1 MWLVLMASVSIDAS
15 FIHVVDACGSDIA
28 NAPPTS
34 SASPVVGTRL
44 ASSASLVAGTPN
56 HVSALVETFDDGT
69 YRFIR
74 VGAVLCPLLLAS
86 ALIDV
91 RFSHVVD
98 ACGSDNVID
107 ASLLHV
113 ADACATDIAN
123 ALPTSPA
130 SPVVGTRRA
139 SSASL
144 VAALIGP
151 DFIAFEARRV
161 GLRRVPRHHRGR
173 LLRTTTT
180 VVCASSDRAEDGT
193 RNGQS
198 RRGEK
203 SPGITCQESLVK
215 LRLGNNIV
223 VCLLALE
230 CPVALPCGLYVL
242 SSERHGN

>member
-1 MWLVLMASVSIDAS
+1 MWLVLMASVLIDAS

-34 SASPVVGTRL
+34 SASPVVGTRR
-44 ASSASLVAGTPN
+44 ASSASLVACTPN
-56 HVSALVETFDDGT
+56 
-69 YRFIR
+69 
-74 VGAVLCPLLLAS
+74 
-86 ALIDV
+86 
-91 RFSHVVD
+91 HVVD